1 MAEGVVSE
9 RPRTHLSGAASRS
22 VLMLRSRIRLSA
34 AKTLWFHFDGCRT
47 KERVWL
53 KSTGELVLFYFR

>member
-34 AKTLWFHFDGCRT
+34 AKTLWFHLDGCRT
-47 KERVWL
+47 KGRVWL
-53 KSTGELVLFYFR
+53 KSTG